1 MITCNLKGGLGNQLF
16 EILATMSYAID
27 NDHLFY
33 FKNTYALN
41 SSVTKRHTYWH
52 TLLIFLKK
60 HTTDN
65 IFAHNMKIVRE
76 KSFNYEE
83 LPLTTI
89 LDNIILDGYFQSPK
103 YFEKNYK
110 QIYDYLKFDILK
122 KKATSKYNYN
132 YKEFI
137 SIHFRQGDYKNLQ
150 DMHPIL
156 TYKYYE
162 NSLKEILKNTNYK
175 LNKILYFCEKEDN
188 EEINKIIVELKK
200 TITGCAFIKVI
211 DEVEDWQQLLLM
223 SSCSHNIIA
232 NSTFSWWGA
241 YLNTNPSKVVCY
253 PEVWFGTKSQNNTS
267 DLFPETWTKISCV

>member
-27 NDHLFY
+27 YDHLFY

-41 SSVTKRHTYWH
+41 SSLTKRHTYWH

-60 HTTDN
+60 HTVDN
-65 IFAHNMKIVRE
+65 IFIPNIKIVKE

-83 LPLTTI
+83 LQVITL

-103 YFEKNYK
+103 YFEKNYD
-110 QIYDYLKFDILK
+110 QIYQYLQFDLLK

-137 SIHFRQGDYKNLQ
+137 SMHFRQGDYKTLQ
-150 DMHPIL
+150 DTHPIL
-156 TYKYYE
+156 TCKYYE
-162 NSLKEILKNTNYK
+162 NSLKYILKKTNNTF
-175 LNKILYFCEKEDN
+175 NKILYFCEKEDN
-188 EEINKIIVELKK
+188 EEINNMIVELKK
-200 TITGCAFIKVI
+200 IFTGCAFIKVI
-211 DEVEDWQQLLLM
+211 DAVDDWQQLLLM

-241 YLNTNPSKVVCY
+241 YLNTNTAKIVCY
-253 PEVWFGTKSQNNTS
+253 PEVWFGSKCKNNTS
-267 DLFPETWTKISCV
+267 DLFPQTWVKITCV